1 MYRCVVSDVYR
12 CVVSDVYR
20 CVVSAVYRC
29 VVSDLHGIG
38 GVPVDGWAAHP
49 AVHHGDHGHGEGQE

>member
-1 MYRCVVSDVYR
+1 MYR